1 MVQKRYAAP
10 RSKRAK
16 SLSRPHN
23 CDDIW
28 DVQKAFFF
36 SSSPQRLARH
46 RRCYEADGFWYL
58 DRVDG
63 RSGRLHTSYYAAIN
77 EQPPKK
83 KGANGPHT
91 DEHAHAQINT
101 NAKTGTRTVGWK
113 VTVYS
118 VCIRERYLK
127 GRCCLLLR
135 SAHKRR
141 HPYKRCYINLKESR
155 ANAPHVDLFFP
166 QSILITFR
174 ERTATF
180 LPTNVTLGPSLL
192 VCMEGKQAL
201 KRNNIVSFLCF
212 SLGARVSYTRHLIR
226 FLAWRGSVAP
236 YTLEAGGWKMHQYTL
251 MPQRSVAIQIKKVII
266 CMIDWSSD

>member
-36 SSSPQRLARH
+36 LLPHKGWHGTVAAMRRTDFNILIVWMGAAGGSIRVIMRLLMNSH
-46 RRCYEADGFWYL
+46 R
-58 DRVDG
+58 
-63 RSGRLHTSYYAAIN
+63 
-77 EQPPKK
+77 KK

-91 DEHAHAQINT
+91 DKHAHAQINT
-101 NAKTGTRTVGWK
+101 NAKTGTRTIGWK

-127 GRCCLLLR
+127 GTCCLLLR

-141 HPYKRCYINLKESR
+141 HPYKRCHINLKESR

-174 ERTATF
+174 EKTATF

-192 VCMEGKQAL
+192 ECMEGKQAL
-201 KRNNIVSFLCF
+201 KRNNIVSFLHF
-212 SLGARVSYTRHLIR
+212 SLGARVSYTRRLIR